1 MGSHETPPAVTR
13 AMLEAVFEPGE
24 LLTSPDGILGPVTDA
39 DTREVLRTLGL
50 PVGKNTAVGLD
61 NKIGERFNRV
71 GEYFDWRLE
80 GTYSEVPPGA
90 DMWISLGMVLWDS
103 VVLDPDSGKVYGL
116 PQDNE
121 IYVCNSTFRHFVHF
135 MYIIQAERP
144 YFDWEWEGGDEL
156 FDPQAAR
163 ARAGEAMRTIDP
175 AALEIPQ
182 SRWHDVLTFMVD
194 PEYDY

>member
-1 MGSHETPPAVTR
+1 MYNPLELSRQALETVFAPTELHTVPESQ
-13 AMLEAVFEPGE
+13 LEAVADP
-24 LLTSPDGILGPVTDA
+24 

-50 PVGKNTAVGLD
+50 PVGKNPLISLD

-90 DMWISLGMVLWDS
+90 DMWIPLGMIPYDS
-103 VVLDPDSGKVYGL
+103 IVLDPDAGKVYCL
-116 PQDNE
+116 PQDDE
-121 IYVCNSTFRHFVHF
+121 IYLFNTKFRHFVHF

-144 YFDWEWEGGDEL
+144 YFDWEWEGGEEL
-156 FDPQAAR
+156 FDPEAAR